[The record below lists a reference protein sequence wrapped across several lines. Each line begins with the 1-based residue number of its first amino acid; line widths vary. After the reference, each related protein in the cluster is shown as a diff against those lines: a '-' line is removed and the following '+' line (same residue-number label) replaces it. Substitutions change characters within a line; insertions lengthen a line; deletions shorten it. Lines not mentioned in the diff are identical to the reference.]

1 VDELI
6 ELGSAC
12 VGDGGGSCLSSS
24 IGPAWVGSAV
34 AGPAFT
40 LRCAPGDNLALH
52 VATAEAPAGSVL
64 VADATADPE
73 YGYWGEVLAS
83 AAQARGLAG
92 LVIDGGLRD
101 VDALQ
106 RLGFPAFSE
115 RICHR
120 GAGKVGPG
128 AVGGAVVVGGV
139 EVRTGD
145 LVVGDRDGVTVVPAA
160 LLDGVLSRARAKAG
174 AEPGMIEQLRA
185 GALTVGLLGL
195 DTSTVDR
202 VPG

>member
-12 VGDGGGSCLSSS
+12 VGDGGGACLRSD
-24 IGPAWVGSAV
+24 IGPAWVGAAV

-83 AAQARGLAG
+83 AAQARGLIG

-101 VDALQ
+101 VDALE
-106 RLGFPAFSE
+106 RLGFAAFSD

-120 GAGKVGPG
+120 GAAKVGPG
-128 AVGGAVVVGGV
+128 AVGVPVVVGGV

-145 LVVGDRDGVTVVPAA
+145 LVVGDRDGVTVVAHEA
-160 LLDGVLSRARAKAG
+160 LDAVLSRARAKAG
-174 AEPGMIEQLRA
+174 AEPGIIEQLRA
-185 GALTVGLLGL
+185 GAVTLDLLGL
-195 DTSTVDR
+195 DTSTVER
-202 VPG
+202 ASG